1 MVYWLFKPI
10 GIMVLHCFYKINMIG
25 REHIPDGSFII
36 AANHH
41 SNVDPII
48 LSGMFKRPIHFLAKN
63 ELFNHPFT
71 NWFLR
76 RLHAIPV
83 DRKSGIVIRPVRHSL
98 NVIRRGEWF
107 GIFPEGKRCKIGETV
122 RPKKGVA
129 FLSRKSSVPI
139 LPVAIVWGNKTLWQ
153 TPITLVIGKPIEPG
167 HFPNTD
173 NHALAQLVMDQI
185 KELAEKEGQRV
196 GSPSKNNDRAPRL
209 NRES

>member
-1 MVYWLFKPI
+1 MVYWLLKSI
-10 GIMVLHCFYKINMIG
+10 GIMVSHCLYKINMIG
-25 REHIPDGSFII
+25 QERIPKGSFII

-41 SNVDPII
+41 SIVDPII
-48 LSGMFKRPIHFLAKN
+48 ISGMFKQPIHFLAKS
-63 ELFNHPFT
+63 ELFIHPFA

-76 RLHAIPV
+76 RLHAIPI

-98 NVIRRGEWF
+98 KVIERGEWF

-139 LPVAIVWGNKTLWQ
+139 LPVAIVWGNKTLWRAPV
-153 TPITLVIGKPIEPG
+153 TIVIGKPINPG
-167 HFPNTD
+167 HFPNTS

-185 KELAEKEGQRV
+185 KDLADKEGQRA
-196 GSPSKNNDRAPRL
+196 GNSSENNEGAPRY
-209 NRES
+209 EP